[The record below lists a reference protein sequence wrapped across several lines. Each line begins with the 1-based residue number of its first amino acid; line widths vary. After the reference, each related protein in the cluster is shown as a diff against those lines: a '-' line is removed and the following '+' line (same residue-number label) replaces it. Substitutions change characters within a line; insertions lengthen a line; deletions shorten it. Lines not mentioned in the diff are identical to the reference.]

1 LPGVATILVVIIATL
16 KEYVRVKE
24 LARERQTAQLQQQQ
38 LEEKKQKK
46 IKAG

>member
-24 LARERQTAQLQQQQ
+24 LARERQTAEQQQG
-38 LEEKKQKK
+38 EEKKQKK